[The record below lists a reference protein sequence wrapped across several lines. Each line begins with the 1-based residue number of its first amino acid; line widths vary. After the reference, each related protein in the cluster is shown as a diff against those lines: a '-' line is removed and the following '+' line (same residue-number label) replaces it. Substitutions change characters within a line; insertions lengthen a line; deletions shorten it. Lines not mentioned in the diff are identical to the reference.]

1 MGYWAP
7 GLAPVTCREDKHWH
21 RCGHGNSEPK
31 FPGRGSPAVGRP
43 CLSGSSPWFMRW
55 EGGKTEAWQDG
66 KQSWS
71 QSVLWPVSWLVGT
84 GAKIKTDSFIYLK
97 GVSIIH
103 TLPIPWLAMA
113 MFKES
118 LYHHG
123 GETKVF
129 WVISAVSIY
138 PDNQYVYWNWKEFL
152 LYLCLSSILFFQWTA
167 ERPVIMCQIEVIFKV
182 TEIPFFFIW
191 KLAYPWCPVW
201 NTVCAQ
207 HMSAEWKV

>member
-21 RCGHGNSEPK
+21 RCGHGNSEPR

-71 QSVLWPVSWLVGT
+71 QPVLWPVSWLVGT
-84 GAKIKTDSFIYLK
+84 GAKIKTDSFNYLK

-103 TLPIPWLAMA
+103 SPHSLTCYVHVQGKLVSSWRWNQGLLSDQRCFYLPRQSICLLELKRISSLSTFVKHTLLSVNCCKA
-113 MFKES
+113 S
-118 LYHHG
+118 YY
-123 GETKVF
+123 V
-129 WVISAVSIY
+129 
-138 PDNQYVYWNWKEFL
+138 PDRS
-152 LYLCLSSILFFQWTA
+152 YL
-167 ERPVIMCQIEVIFKV
+167 
-182 TEIPFFFIW
+182 
-191 KLAYPWCPVW
+191 
-201 NTVCAQ
+201 
-207 HMSAEWKV
+207 